1 MPEEPTAPTPP
12 PASAAP
18 SGEPTSDEK
27 VMGAIA
33 YLGILFLVPLL
44 AKKDSKFAIFHAK
57 QGMVLFIVEV
67 VLWIVNFVLTISIAG
82 LFIAWILWI
91 IWLIIGVMAL
101 IGLIQALS
109 GKYWKLPVL
118 GGWAESFKF

>member
-1 MPEEPTAPTPP
+1 MADETTPT
-12 PASAAP
+12 P

-44 AKKDSKFAIFHAK
+44 AKKDSKFAMFHAK
-57 QGMVLFIVEV
+57 QGMVLFIAE
-67 VLWIVNFVLTISIAG
+67 IIAYIAG
-82 LFIAWILWI
+82 FMLAFIPYFGWYLD
-91 IWLIIGVMAL
+91 WLIYVVVGILAL

-109 GKYWKLPVL
+109 GKYWELPVL
-118 GGWAESFKF
+118 GAWAKTFKF

>member
-1 MPEEPTAPTPP
+1 MPEETAPT
-12 PASAAP
+12 AP

-44 AKKDSKFAIFHAK
+44 AKKDSKFAMFHAK
-57 QGMVLFIVEV
+57 QGMVLFIIEV
-67 VLWIVNFVLTISIAG
+67 
-82 LFIAWILWI
+82 ILWI
-91 IWLIIGVMAL
+91 INFVLIVSIVGVALAAIIWIIWMIIGIFAL

-118 GGWAESFKF
+118 GSWAESFKF

>member
-1 MPEEPTAPTPP
+1 MPEETTPAP
-12 PASAAP
+12 AAP

-44 AKKDSKFAIFHAK
+44 AKKDSKFAMFHAK

-67 VLWIVNFVLTISIAG
+67 ILWILQFILVATIYG
-82 LFIAWILWI
+82 LLFLGWIIWI
-91 IWLIIGVMAL
+91 IWLIVGIFAL
-101 IGLIQALS
+101 IGLIQALN

>member
-1 MPEEPTAPTPP
+1 MAEEQTPVQPSPAAPTG
-12 PASAAP
+12 
-18 SGEPTSDEK
+18 GEPTSDEK

-44 AKKDSKFAIFHAK
+44 AKKDSKFAMFHAK
-57 QGMVLFIVEV
+57 QGLVLFIVEII
-67 VLWIVNFVLTISIAG
+67 LWIVNFVLVISVVG

-91 IWLIIGVMAL
+91 IWFIILIFAL

>member
-1 MPEEPTAPTPP
+1 MPEETTTPAPST
-12 PASAAP
+12 P

-44 AKKDSKFAIFHAK
+44 TKKDSKFAMFHAK
-57 QGMVLFIVEV
+57 QGMVLFIIEV
-67 VLWIVNFVLTISIAG
+67 ILWIINFVLIAS
-82 LFIAWILWI
+82 LFGVLFLGWILWI
-91 IWLIIGVMAL
+91 IWMIVAIFAL

-109 GKYWKLPVL
+109 GKYWKLPIF

>member
-1 MPEEPTAPTPP
+1 MPEEIAPAPTG
-12 PASAAP
+12 
-18 SGEPTSDEK
+18 GEPTSDEK
-27 VMGAIA
+27 VMGGIA

-44 AKKDSKFAIFHAK
+44 TKKDSKFAMFHAK
-57 QGMVLFIVEV
+57 QGMVLFIIEV
-67 VLWIVNFVLTISIAG
+67 
-82 LFIAWILWI
+82 ILWI
-91 IWLIIGVMAL
+91 INFVLFASVFGAVFLGWIVWIVWMVVGIFSL